1 MAHFPIPFL
10 LSLPSKHAK
19 GVPTKNT
26 LHIAVYEHALEII
39 RTVLA
44 SYVSTIIAHFET
56 NL

>member
-19 GVPTKNT
+19 GMPNT
-26 LHIAVYEHALEII
+26 NALHIAVYEHALEII
-39 RTVLA
+39 RTALE
-44 SYVSTIIAHFET
+44 SYVSTIIAHFEA